1 MAISLKKGGS
11 FNLTKE
17 EPTLKKVMI
26 GLGWEPTAENLDLD
40 ASVFM
45 LGPNLKLIN
54 DNYFIFY
61 NNLKSPD
68 GSTQHTGDNRTGF
81 GDDDDEMV
89 LVNLD
94 LVNPDVAELVVVVS
108 IHEAEARRHT
118 FGLLKDAY
126 MRIFDVETKR
136 EVARFDL
143 DASYPNDT
151 VVVFGKL
158 QKINNEWKFYA
169 AGEGSTKGLQG
180 LVDIYA

>member
-1 MAISLKKGGS
+1 MAINLKKGGS

-17 EPTLKKVMI
+17 EPKLKKVLI
-26 GLGWEPTAENLDLD
+26 GLGWEPSTNALDLD

-45 LGPNLKLIN
+45 TGKNLKLLS

-68 GSTQHTGDNRTGF
+68 GSTQHTGDNRTGY
-81 GDDDDEMV
+81 GDDDDEMI

-94 LVNPDVAELVVVVS
+94 LVNPDITQLIVAVS
-108 IHEAEARRHT
+108 IHEADARKHT

-126 MRIFDVETKR
+126 MRICDVDSKR

-143 DASYPNDT
+143 DASYPHDT
-151 VVVFGKL
+151 VVTFGKL
-158 QKINNEWKFYA
+158 EKSNNEWKFLA
-169 AGEGSTKGLQG
+169 VGEGSTQGLQS

>member
-1 MAISLKKGGS
+1 MAIVLKKGGS

-17 EPTLKKVMI
+17 EPKLKKIMI
-26 GLGWEPTAENLDLD
+26 GLGWEPSTDALDLD

-45 LGPNLKLIN
+45 LGGNLKLPN

-68 GSTQHTGDNRTGF
+68 GSTQHTGDNRTGY

-94 LVNPDVAELVVVVS
+94 LVNPDITQLIVAVS
-108 IHEAEARRHT
+108 IHEAQTRRHT
-118 FGLLKDAY
+118 FGLLSDAY
-126 MRIFDVETKR
+126 MRLYDVDTKR

-151 VVVFGKL
+151 VVTFGKL
-158 QKINNEWKFYA
+158 ERSNNEWKFHA
-169 AGEGSTKGLQG
+169 VGDGSTKGLQG